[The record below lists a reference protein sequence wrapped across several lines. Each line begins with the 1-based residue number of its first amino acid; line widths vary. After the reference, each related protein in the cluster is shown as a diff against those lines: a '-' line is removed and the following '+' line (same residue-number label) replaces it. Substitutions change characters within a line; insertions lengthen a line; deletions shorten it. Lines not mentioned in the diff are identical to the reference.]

1 MKRTYITILS
11 ALLVAAVG
19 TAQTANDTINRMV
32 LVESTYNP
40 IIVGAVKHNFIP
52 EEVKP
57 SMNKEEVVYA
67 DENVDLTNFDREA
80 LPAQVVEVTPE
91 KGTPGYAHLGYGNYN
106 NLSALAAYKWSFGSN
121 HSLALKAHADG
132 WNGNLKLDDGS
143 KWRSHLYDTGLGAD
157 YSLRLGKALLNAG
170 VHATHYSYNYLVHG
184 IPSEAKSIQHAND
197 FGGYAT
203 VDGVAKKHYYY
214 RATMSY
220 THFVRGVHFAYK
232 NPHAENHIHGEVA
245 LGRDFYDWGLASVS
259 LRSDVLTYKGPADYT
274 NYFSLGI
281 TPRWEYEA
289 GDFQFVS
296 GFNMDILGGGHIA
309 HPFQMSPECSIS
321 YVPESRFSALLTLD
335 GGRDINTYNHL
346 YELSP
351 YWAAMKQIR
360 PTYTFLNAHLEGGFR
375 IIEGL
380 HLHLGGGYKILAD
393 ALFETVIDSAAV
405 RYTGITNHKAQVA
418 TIDGG
423 ISYTYKDLVTLTV
436 KGDYNHWKLQGDQAL
451 LARAPKFK
459 ADMDARVRIMPKLHT
474 YTNLKV
480 VTFTDRDERAI
491 VDWSLGAHYA
501 LNKQFSFFLDAHNLL
516 NRRYF
521 YYTGYP
527 SQGFNI
533 LAGAMLKF

>member
-1 MKRTYITILS
+1 MKRIYITILS

-106 NLSALAAYKWSFGSN
+106 NLSALAAYKWQFASN
-121 HSLALKAHADG
+121 NDLTLNAHIDG
-132 WNGNLKLDDGS
+132 WNGKLKLGDDTQWKS
-143 KWRSHLYDTGLGAD
+143 YFYNMGLNAEYNKQLEG
-157 YSLRLGKALLNAG
+157 ALLNIG
-170 VHATHYSYNYLVHG
+170 VHAAHYNYNYLTHTVVG
-184 IPSEAKSIQHAND
+184 TDRQKSNILGAHI
-197 FGGYAT
+197 
-203 VDGVAKKHYYY
+203 GVKGAVKEHYYY
-214 RATMSY
+214 QAQFGYNHFGRINHFGLDMS
-220 THFVRGVHFAYK
+220 
-232 NPHAENHIHGEVA
+232 HAENHIHGEA
-245 LGRDFYDWGLASVS
+245 SLSRDLYQWGMASILLNTDVLAYQGLA
-259 LRSDVLTYKGPADYT
+259 DY
-274 NYFSLGI
+274 NGYFSLGI
-281 TPRWEYEA
+281 TPRWEYKH
-289 GDFQFVS
+289 GDFKFVS
-296 GFNMDILGGGHIA
+296 GFNMDFLGGKHTDK
-309 HPFQMSPECSIS
+309 PLQMSPECSIS

-351 YWAAMKQIR
+351 YWAAVEQVR

-436 KGDYNHWKLQGDQAL
+436 KGDYNHWKLLGDQAL

-474 YTNLKV
+474 YTKLKV
-480 VTFTDRDERAI
+480 VTFTGSDERAI
-491 VDWSLGAHYA
+491 IDWSLGAHYA

-516 NRRYF
+516 NRRYS

-533 LAGAMLKF
+533 LAGAMFKF